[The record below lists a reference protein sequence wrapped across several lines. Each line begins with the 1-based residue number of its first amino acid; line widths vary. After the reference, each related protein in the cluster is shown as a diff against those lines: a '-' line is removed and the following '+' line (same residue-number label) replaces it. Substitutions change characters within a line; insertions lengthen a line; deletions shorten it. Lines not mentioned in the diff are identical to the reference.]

1 MIRVRKMD
9 GRIRH
14 FWPRVRIV
22 IVRFL
27 IVLVPL
33 TELGG
38 VDPISAACLP
48 RLEVEVSITEALSSF
63 GLRLSSSVMTAVIG
77 VKTIKLRCRLA
88 DGTAVHDCYE
98 MRQKGPAQWHFRE
111 SWSPTRAGSVNSCT
125 ARIRDTFHA

>member
-1 MIRVRKMD
+1 MIRVTKMD
-9 GRIRH
+9 GKIRH

-48 RLEVEVSITEALSSF
+48 LLEVEGNLAR
-63 GLRLSSSVMTAVIG
+63 RLHRMMYFLGSVMLAVIG
-77 VKTIKLRCRLA
+77 VKTFKLRCRLA
-88 DGTAVHDCYE
+88 AGTAVHDCNE
-98 MRQKGPAQWHFRE
+98 MRQKGTAQWHFRE

-125 ARIRDTFHA
+125 ARVRDTFHA